1 MDVISPDWTAC
12 NILQSTMYES
22 EFNRKLTTIFLEGS
36 NEARFALRRA
46 SSKTWALRTTI
57 SKGAFFFTLFC
68 SSLTISVSVLSWQSL
83 GQNLAMPMDT
93 YPRCCSYPS
102 RDRQWDGR
110 SSTWC
115 RIVFT
120 SITPPLPT
128 HQSSTLC
135 TLLCHAPLKS
145 SRYRSHNI
153 PWNSFIRTTAA
164 CLSCSFTCCSLF
176 AQDNGCLQ
184 LFICRV
190 IKYGFSLSIQQLQ
203 HEVSQ

>member
-1 MDVISPDWTAC
+1 
-12 NILQSTMYES
+12 MYES
-22 EFNRKLTTIFLEGS
+22 EFSRKLTTIFLEGS

-93 YPRCCSYPS
+93 YPSCCSYPS

-120 SITPPLPT
+120 SITPPSPPT
-128 HQSSTLC
+128 NPQLFVHC
-135 TLLCHAPLKS
+135 FAMH
-145 SRYRSHNI
+145 
-153 PWNSFIRTTAA
+153 PWNPQGTGHTTYHGIASFARLLLALAA
-164 CLSCSFTCCSLF
+164 ASLAAVSLLRVMAVCNCSS
-176 AQDNGCLQ
+176 AES
-184 LFICRV
+184 
-190 IKYGFSLSIQQLQ
+190 SLSTSMGLVCQYNNSDMKYHSNIRNQPYNTL
-203 HEVSQ
+203 